1 MNVQMQSALN
11 WRHLRMTKASN
22 ARITRKAKERDLYS
36 RLGIERGVVK
46 SKDDAARVVHFTD
59 KLING

>member
-1 MNVQMQSALN
+1 
-11 WRHLRMTKASN
+11 MTKASKSRV
-22 ARITRKAKERDLYS
+22 ARKTKERDLYA

>member
-11 WRHLRMTKASN
+11 WRRLRMTKASK
-22 ARITRKAKERDLYS
+22 ARVLRKAKERELYT

-46 SKDDAARVVHFTD
+46 SNNDAARVVFFTD

>member
-1 MNVQMQSALN
+1 MNVQMQSELN
-11 WRHLRMTKASN
+11 WRRLRMTKASK
-22 ARITRKAKERDLYS
+22 ARVLRKAKARELYT

-46 SKDDAARVVHFTD
+46 SNNDAARVALFTD

>member
-1 MNVQMQSALN
+1 MNVQMQSELN
-11 WRHLRMTKASN
+11 WRRLRMTKASK
-22 ARITRKAKERDLYS
+22 ARVLRKAKERELYT

-46 SKDDAARVVHFTD
+46 SKDDAARVVLFTD